1 MAMDALGQGVY
12 SVEVK
17 TSLTANYLSCT
28 MADKT
33 K

>member
-1 MAMDALGQGVY
+1 MTMGALGQGVY

-17 TSLTANYLSCT
+17 ATLTANYLSCP
-28 MADKT
+28 MADKA